1 MKGFFEM
8 ADSNDN
14 DLDTKVQGKQG
25 VHIKKVFEASKR
37 LGLLDTNPL
46 SMENKAAILAEAG
59 LPLNGNLS
67 TAYVYREH
75 GRHIEAVV
83 GLDKF
88 IASDWN
94 FTRHPQAFAKLCHY
108 QPGWARLAFADKY
121 DRSDKYPGKNINRMR
136 YEYLLDLANI
146 AKDGV
151 TEEAMDSGA
160 LARG

>member
-1 MKGFFEM
+1 M
-8 ADSNDN
+8 ANSNDN

-83 GLDKF
+83 GLDKPLPP
-88 IASDWN
+88 IGI
-94 FTRHPQAFAKLCHY
+94 L
-108 QPGWARLAFADKY
+108 PGIHKRLPNSVIISRVGRDLRLQTNTTART
-121 DRSDKYPGKNINRMR
+121 NIRVK
-136 YEYLLDLANI
+136 I
-146 AKDGV
+146 S
-151 TEEAMDSGA
+151 TE
-160 LARG
+160 